1 MPINILN
8 YSPTHF
14 FSKAVRYVSGIERKI
29 KMEKVFD
36 LADTTVLL
44 YVGTAK
50 LECYHYFRLTN
61 QSGKSEAHY
70 MVFLYKVCNNGNYIE
85 RFEKA
90 LACEG
95 SIFVIGYNENDKA
108 F

>member
-1 MPINILN
+1 
-8 YSPTHF
+8 
-14 FSKAVRYVSGIERKI
+14 
-29 KMEKVFD
+29 
-36 LADTTVLL
+36 
-44 YVGTAK
+44 
-50 LECYHYFRLTN
+50 
-61 QSGKSEAHY
+61 